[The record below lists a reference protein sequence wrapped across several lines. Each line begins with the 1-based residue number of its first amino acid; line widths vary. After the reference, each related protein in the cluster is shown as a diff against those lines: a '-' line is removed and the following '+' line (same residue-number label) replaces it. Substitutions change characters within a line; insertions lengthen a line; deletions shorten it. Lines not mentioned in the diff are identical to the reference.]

1 MYSSRGPST
10 SRKPRPPNV
19 ALPVDADDYLVP
31 SPQSPPPATPN
42 TINNN
47 MKMHI
52 NPYMDLIS
60 DNSSSKGMFIYPPP
74 HGYYPG
80 IERALALFMLC
91 CHCCESGSGT
101 FLGSGSGKI
110 EIIDNQNLTSFYA
123 KLYRK
128 FGGMSMLFVKIF
140 IFIQFRCD
148 SYGLA

>member
-1 MYSSRGPST
+1 MSTGGGGGGGGLGTMYSSRGGGGGPRSN
-10 SRKPRPPNV
+10 KPRPPNV

-60 DNSSSKGMFIYPPP
+60 DNGGGMFIYPPP

-80 IERALALFMLC
+80 MRTAI
-91 CHCCESGSGT
+91 
-101 FLGSGSGKI
+101 
-110 EIIDNQNLTSFYA
+110 
-123 KLYRK
+123 
-128 FGGMSMLFVKIF
+128 KIF
-140 IFIQFRCD
+140 VRKLSRYTDCQK
-148 SYGLA
+148 YL